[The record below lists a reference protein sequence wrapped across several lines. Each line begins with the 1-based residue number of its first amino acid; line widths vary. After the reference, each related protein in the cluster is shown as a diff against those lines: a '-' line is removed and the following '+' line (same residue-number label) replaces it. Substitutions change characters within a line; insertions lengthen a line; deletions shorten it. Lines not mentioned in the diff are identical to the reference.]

1 VKLVV
6 FGATGRLGSRL
17 VDEALARG
25 HRVTAAVRDPTGFD
39 AGDRDID
46 VFAAD
51 ATDPVTVAVAAAG
64 QDAALSAVT
73 QHEAPEVLSE
83 AARGLLEGVSRAGVK
98 RLVVAGGAGSLEVAP
113 GVRALDTPEFP
124 EKSKPEATAQANAL
138 EVYRGADT
146 DVAWS
151 YISPAALLEPGER
164 TGAYRVGG
172 EQMLSDEEGKSR
184 ITMEDFAIAMLDEAE
199 DQKHPRSRFT
209 VAH

>member
-1 VKLVV
+1 MKLVV
-6 FGATGRLGSRL
+6 FGATGRLGSCL

-25 HRVTAAVRDPTGFD
+25 HQVTAAVRDPTGFD
-39 AGDRDID
+39 ADGRDVD

-73 QHEAPEVLSE
+73 QHDAPEVLSE
-83 AARGLLEGVSRAGVK
+83 AALGLLEGVSRAGVK

-113 GVRALDTPEFP
+113 GVRAMDTPEFH
-124 EKSKPEATAQANAL
+124 EDWKPEATAQANAL

-172 EQMLSDEEGKSR
+172 EQMLSDEQGKSR

-199 DQKHPRSRFT
+199 TQKHPRRRFT